1 MNAVVRHSA
10 KHSGIT
16 WRFTDF
22 MVVFGKFNFI
32 EIILM
37 PKASEIKKH
46 NAIEYNGRVMIVRDI
61 ERSVPQ
67 GRAGGSL
74 YRMRMYDV
82 VTGGKVDETFKA
94 EEMLNLADLV
104 RRPVLL
110 SYIDGEEH
118 VFMDEE
124 DYTPYNIN
132 TSSIAEQVLF
142 INEETK
148 GLQAVLV
155 EGSPVSIDL
164 PSSVELVIE
173 DTSPSI
179 KGASASA
186 RTKPATLT
194 TGLIVQVPEHI
205 STGDKIKINTDE
217 KKFMGRADS

>member
-1 MNAVVRHSA
+1 ML
-10 KHSGIT
+10 
-16 WRFTDF
+16 
-22 MVVFGKFNFI
+22 VFGKFIFK
-32 EIILM
+32 ETKAM

-46 NAIEYNGRVMIVRDI
+46 NAIDYNGRVMIVRDI

-104 RRPVLL
+104 RRPVML

>member
-1 MNAVVRHSA
+1 M
-10 KHSGIT
+10 I
-16 WRFTDF
+16 
-22 MVVFGKFNFI
+22 VFGKFIFK
-32 EIILM
+32 EIKAM

-46 NAIEYNGRVMIVRDI
+46 NAIDYNGRVMIVRDI

-82 VTGGKVDETFKA
+82 VNGGKVDETFKA
-94 EEMLNLADLV
+94 DEMLNLADLV
-104 RRPVLL
+104 RRPVML
-110 SYIDGEEH
+110 SYIDGEEY

-132 TSSIAEQVLF
+132 SSTIAEQVLF

-148 GLQAVLV
+148 GLLAVLV

-164 PSSVELVIE
+164 PSSVELVIA
-173 DTSPSI
+173 DTAPSI

-217 KKFMGRADS
+217 KKFMGRAES

>member
-1 MNAVVRHSA
+1 LANLFF
-10 KHSGIT
+10 K
-16 WRFTDF
+16 
-22 MVVFGKFNFI
+22 
-32 EIILM
+32 EIKVM

-46 NAIEYNGRVMIVRDI
+46 NAIDYNGRVMIVRDI

-94 EEMLNLADLV
+94 DEMLNLADLV
-104 RRPVLL
+104 RRPVML

-132 TSSIAEQVLF
+132 SASIAEQVLF